1 MNTFTKLF
9 KLNTIPAYLPKE
21 NFNYHPHVVILGAG
35 ASLAAFPKG
44 DKYERRL
51 PLMNN
56 IVEVVGLEPEL
67 QALGINTGTDNFEDL
82 YEHLNKRYHG
92 NPHFESIKN
101 KIHHYFKFLCLPNE
115 LTLYDKL
122 VLSLRENDLIAT
134 FNWDPFLGLAF
145 QRNRHIKRLP
155 KIAFLHGNVF
165 VGMCRKHKT
174 KGFTNCACPQCGN
187 MFEHVDLLYPVK
199 NKNYTDNE
207 FIDEEWKLLKDTL
220 NDAYMVTVFGY
231 SAPKTDVAA
240 RKIMHEVWANNRIRD
255 FGEIKI
261 IDIQTKE
268 RIRENWSEFFV
279 RQHYG
284 ITNNFDNS
292 YLAHY
297 PRRSCEAFA
306 SASLFNDP
314 WGSIERYEGTSLS
327 EFQEWIGKLIESE
340 ESHEKDK
347 SVPLSRW

>member
-1 MNTFTKLF
+1 M
-9 KLNTIPAYLPKE
+9 NTIPAYFPKE

-44 DKYERRL
+44 DKFGRKL

-56 IVEVVGLEPEL
+56 IVEIVGLEHEL
-67 QALGINTGTDNFEDL
+67 QSLNITQSISDFEELYEDL
-82 YEHLNKRYHG
+82 NSRYQG

-101 KIHHYFKFLCLPNE
+101 KIYHYFKFLCLPKE

-122 VLSLRENDLIAT
+122 ILSLRENDLIAT
-134 FNWDPFLGLAF
+134 FNWDPFLGLAY

-165 VGMCRKHKT
+165 IGICKEHKT
-174 KGFTNCACPQCGN
+174 MGFTNCACSKCGN
-187 MFEHVDLLYPVK
+187 VFEPVELLYPVK
-199 NKNYTDNE
+199 DKNYTNSE
-207 FIDEEWKLLKDTL
+207 FINGEWELLKDTL
-220 NDAYMVTVFGY
+220 NDAYMITIFGY

-240 RKIMHEVWANNRIRD
+240 REIMHQVWANNKTRN

-261 IDIQTKE
+261 IDIADKE
-268 RIRENWSEFFV
+268 IIKENWSEFFV
-279 RQHYG
+279 QQHYG
-284 ITNNFDNS
+284 ITDNFDNS

-314 WGSIERYEGTSLS
+314 WGSIDKYEGNSLP
-327 EFQEWIGKLIESE
+327 EFQEWISRLIGSE
-340 ESHEKDK
+340 ELHEKNK
-347 SVPLSRW
+347 SFPLSRW